1 MILVRNEVLNLMG
14 IIMVSVWFCEYYSFI
29 RFCEVILFVL
39 KVVCF
44 LDKEKKSNRL
54 WDVLY

>member
-1 MILVRNEVLNLMG
+1 MILVCNEVLNLMG